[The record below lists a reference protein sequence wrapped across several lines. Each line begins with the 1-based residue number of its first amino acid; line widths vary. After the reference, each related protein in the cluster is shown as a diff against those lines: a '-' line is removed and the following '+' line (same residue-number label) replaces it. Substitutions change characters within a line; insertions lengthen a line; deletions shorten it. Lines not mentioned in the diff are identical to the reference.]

1 MEGQPLAA
9 TVSVL
14 KDELHYSPTMAV
26 QSLARLLVIGRA
38 LGPERTRSELLPYL
52 TSEIQQG
59 NLNDEVHLAIS
70 GGLPQ
75 LVEFVGSAEEAR
87 GLLAPLRELCCA
99 EDTAV
104 RDAAVKAV
112 ISIGG
117 RLPAALLAPTVVPM
131 VLSLGT
137 QGDWFTPR
145 VSACGMLPL
154 ALTLSLRVE
163 AHAAAAAA
171 AAAPAASPPASLTGS
186 LSGSLTASPGHPGG
200 AAASVAAAGAA
211 AAAAPQ

>member
-1 MEGQPLAA
+1 MCLLEQNWLWQSIYDCGFTNLISLHPKVRDPMEGQPLAA

-87 GLLAPLRELCCA
+87 GLLAPLRELGLGHGV
-99 EDTAV
+99 DT
-104 RDAAVKAV
+104 R
-112 ISIGG
+112 GG
-117 RLPAALLAPTVVPM
+117 RSYRQVVIDSLVDVSRQLDELAA
-131 VLSLGT
+131 
-137 QGDWFTPR
+137 
-145 VSACGMLPL
+145 
-154 ALTLSLRVE
+154 
-163 AHAAAAAA
+163 
-171 AAAPAASPPASLTGS
+171 
-186 LSGSLTASPGHPGG
+186 
-200 AAASVAAAGAA
+200 
-211 AAAAPQ
+211 